1 MTEGAA
7 TRVSTASADRP
18 AAADPGRVLVPLVF
32 VTLLFFLWGLSYGL
46 LDTLNKHFQNT
57 LHVSKANSA
66 WLQAA
71 YFGAYF
77 LVSVPAGQLMTRI
90 GYKGG
95 ILLGL
100 TLYATGA
107 FLFIP
112 AASIG
117 DFGVFLGALFVI
129 ASGLACL
136 ESAANPYVTRLG
148 PDETAERRLNLSQSF
163 NGLGSFL
170 GPIIGGIMF
179 FGLGA
184 QHGPQALRSV
194 EHTYAAIG
202 ALVVVVLLVFWRLRL
217 PEIKETTES
226 AGTAVRALMQRPHL
240 VLGAGAQFVYVAAQ
254 VACAAFFINTVT
266 ANWPGLQSER
276 AAFMLSA
283 SLLLFT
289 VGRFATTGLMTRSS
303 PRLILTLYACA
314 DAVLTAIVA
323 LGIPYVSTVA
333 LMFVFFFMSIM
344 YPTIFA
350 LGVRDLGPAT
360 KLGGSAIVSGVA
372 GGAVLPLVMGL
383 LGERIGIVHAYA
395 LTTVCFLL
403 VALYGW
409 RGATVRNGWTR
420 T

>member
-1 MTEGAA
+1 MLAGHN
-7 TRVSTASADRP
+7 SADRTS
-18 AAADPGRVLVPLVF
+18 ATEAEGLLVPLVF

-46 LDTLNKHFQNT
+46 LDTLNKHFQVT

-66 WLQAA
+66 WLQTA

-100 TLYATGA
+100 FLYAVGA
-107 FLFIP
+107 FLFVP
-112 AASIG
+112 AAWIG
-117 DFGVFLGALFVI
+117 SFRVFLGALFVI

-170 GPIIGGIMF
+170 GPIIGGVMF

-184 QHGPQALRSV
+184 QHGPKALVSV
-194 EHTYAAIG
+194 EQTYAVIG
-202 ALVVVVLLVFWRLRL
+202 GLLVIVLLVFWRLRL
-217 PEIKETTES
+217 PVIDES
-226 AGTAVRALMQRPHL
+226 QGDVGAAARALLGRPHL

-266 ANWPGLQSER
+266 ANWPGLPSER

-289 VGRFATTGLMTRSS
+289 IGRFVTTGLMTRAS
-303 PRLILTLYACA
+303 PRLILSLYACA
-314 DAVLTAIVA
+314 DAGLTAIVA

-333 LMFVFFFMSIM
+333 LMLVFFFMSIM

-383 LGERIGIVHAYA
+383 VGERIGIVHAYA
-395 LTTVCFLL
+395 LTTICFVL

-409 RGATVRNGWTR
+409 RGATVRSGWTR
-420 T
+420 A

>member
-1 MTEGAA
+1 MPKTD
-7 TRVSTASADRP
+7 ASDDRP
-18 AAADPGRVLVPLVF
+18 VTTDAGKVFVPLVF
-32 VTLLFFLWGLSYGL
+32 VTILFFLWGLSYGL
-46 LDTLNKHFQNT
+46 LDTLNKHFQVT
-57 LHVSKANSA
+57 LHVSRANSA
-66 WLQAA
+66 WLQAS

-77 LVSVPAGQLMTRI
+77 LVSVPAGQLMTRV

-100 TLYATGA
+100 LLYAVGA

-117 DFGVFLGALFVI
+117 SFRVFLIALFVI

-136 ESAANPYVTRLG
+136 ESAANPYVTLLG
-148 PDETAERRLNLSQSF
+148 PDEGAERRLNLSQSF

-170 GPIIGGIMF
+170 GPIIGGVMF
-179 FGLGA
+179 FGVGA
-184 QHGPQALRSV
+184 QHGPGALLSV

-202 ALVVVVLLVFWRLRL
+202 VVVAIVLVIFWRLRL
-217 PEIKETTES
+217 PEINQSQGDIRAS
-226 AGTAVRALMQRPHL
+226 ARFLLTRPHL

-266 ANWPGLQSER
+266 ITWPGFQSER
-276 AAFMLSA
+276 AAFLLSA

-289 VGRFATTGLMTRSS
+289 IGRFVTTGLMARVS

-323 LGIPYVSTVA
+323 LGIPYVSTIA
-333 LMFVFFFMSIM
+333 LVFVFFFMSIM

-372 GGAVLPLVMGL
+372 GGAVLPLIMGF
-383 LGERIGIVHAYA
+383 LGQRIGIVHAYA
-395 LTTVCFLL
+395 LTTICFLL
-403 VALYGW
+403 VATYGW
-409 RGATVRNGWTR
+409 RGATIRNGWSR

>member
-1 MTEGAA
+1 M
-7 TRVSTASADRP
+7 
-18 AAADPGRVLVPLVF
+18 
-32 VTLLFFLWGLSYGL
+32 
-46 LDTLNKHFQNT
+46 
-57 LHVSKANSA
+57 SKARSA
-66 WLQAA
+66 WLQAV
-71 YFGAYF
+71 YFGAYV

-100 TLYATGA
+100 SLYALGA

-117 DFGVFLGALFVI
+117 SFRAFLGALFVI

-136 ESAANPYVTRLG
+136 ESAANPYVTTLG
-148 PDETAERRLNLSQSF
+148 PAATAERRLNLSQSF

-170 GPIIGGIMF
+170 GPIIGGVMF
-179 FGLGA
+179 FGLGSGA
-184 QHGPQALRSV
+184 GSGALVSV
-194 EHTYAAIG
+194 ERTYAAIG
-202 ALVVVVLLVFWRLRL
+202 ALLLLVLLVFSRLRL
-217 PEIKETTES
+217 PEIRDAPAD
-226 AGTAVRALMQRPHL
+226 AGRAVRALLGRPHL

-254 VACAAFFINTVT
+254 VAGAAFFINTVT
-266 ANWPGLQSER
+266 ANWPGLHPER

-289 VGRFATTGLMTRSS
+289 VGRFVTTGLMTRTS

-314 DAVLTAIVA
+314 DAALTATVA

-333 LMFVFFFMSIM
+333 LMLVFFFMSIM

-350 LGVRDLGPAT
+350 LAVRDLGSAT
-360 KLGGSAIVSGVA
+360 KLGGSAVVSGVA
-372 GGAVLPLVMGL
+372 GGAVLPLVMGV
-383 LGERIGIVHAYA
+383 LGERIGIVHAYG
-395 LTTVCFLL
+395 LTTICFVL

-409 RGATVRNGWTR
+409 RGATVRDGWSGSSRLASARSRSTP
-420 T
+420 